1 MLMIL
6 GTMVLTVKKEHT
18 TMEYK
23 KESCAL
29 EWEMS
34 RLMISYTGVCI
45 YTSEY
50 IGVCVTCIYRYMCVY
65 ISLSTDMCVCIMYMW
80 ASLVAQQ

>member
-1 MLMIL
+1 
-6 GTMVLTVKKEHT
+6 
-18 TMEYK
+18 
-23 KESCAL
+23 
-29 EWEMS
+29 
-34 RLMISYTGVCI
+34 MISYTGVCI